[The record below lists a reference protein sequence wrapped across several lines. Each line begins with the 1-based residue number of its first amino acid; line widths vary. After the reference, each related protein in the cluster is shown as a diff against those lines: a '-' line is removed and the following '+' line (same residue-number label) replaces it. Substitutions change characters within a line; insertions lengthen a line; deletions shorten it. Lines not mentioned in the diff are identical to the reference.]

1 MKKKIS
7 LMLCLCMMALSL
19 TACGKDP
26 STVDY
31 YGKSYSDLQDY
42 AQGMATTLVS
52 LTDEDVASAID
63 SNEQYAKQYAK
74 QYGREATEANA
85 LINMLSG
92 WQEAATDV
100 GAYEGL
106 GDFTITK
113 ASGTVTLDQIVNFEE
128 RDIDLTFVYEYNYLT
143 EELELSDANADKV
156 YSVGEKLEKAALNTL
171 MGMGTVFCVLILIS
185 LIIYC
190 FKFIPV
196 LLGGKKKE
204 KAEEQKAAPAVA
216 ATPLAEENLAD
227 DLELVAV
234 ISAAIAASEGTT
246 TDSFVVRSIHRR

>member
-1 MKKKIS
+1 MKKKLS

-19 TACGKDP
+19 TACGTDP
-26 STVDY
+26 TTVDY
-31 YGKSYSDLQDY
+31 YGTSYSDLQDY
-42 AQGMATTLVS
+42 AQGMASTLVS
-52 LTDEDVASAID
+52 LTDEDVSSAIT

-74 QYGREATEANA
+74 QYGREATEAKA

-92 WQEAATDV
+92 WQEAASDV

-106 GDFTITK
+106 GEFTITK
-113 ASGTVTLDQIVNFEE
+113 ASGTVTVDQIVNFEE
-128 RDIDLTFVYEYNYLT
+128 REVDITFVYEYNYLT
-143 EELELSDANADKV
+143 EELEMTDATADKV

-190 FKFIPV
+190 FRFIPM
-196 LLGGKKKE
+196 LLGGKKKKEEE
-204 KAEEQKAAPAVA
+204 KTETPALAAPVV
-216 ATPLAEENLAD
+216 EETLTD

-234 ISAAIAASEGTT
+234 ISAAIAAIEGTT